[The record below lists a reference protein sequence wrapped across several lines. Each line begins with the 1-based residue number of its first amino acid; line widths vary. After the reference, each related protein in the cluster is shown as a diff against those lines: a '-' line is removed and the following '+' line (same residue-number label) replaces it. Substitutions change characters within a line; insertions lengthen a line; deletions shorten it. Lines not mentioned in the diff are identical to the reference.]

1 MPCAREGAHSCKFLF
16 CGLLMLRLHTEHE
29 CLWHL
34 MCYRSTWLFTWN
46 QVYSVFRFTLQSSH
60 FALSLFHFFPLGSR
74 NFSFPFYVSAKTCI
88 FSLVTRK
95 KANDCLSFSQ
105 SGSLRF
111 CKRKERRRIVISN
124 HHNNVTILGG
134 KKWQQVKMVCSVAGG
149 IFFLQMTVD
158 PKITTQLEKDL
169 DPWNMRGR
177 TKRIKRKR

>member
-1 MPCAREGAHSCKFLF
+1 M
-16 CGLLMLRLHTEHE
+16 
-29 CLWHL
+29 
-34 MCYRSTWLFTWN
+34 
-46 QVYSVFRFTLQSSH
+46 
-60 FALSLFHFFPLGSR
+60 
-74 NFSFPFYVSAKTCI
+74 
-88 FSLVTRK
+88 
-95 KANDCLSFSQ
+95 
-105 SGSLRF
+105 RF

-134 KKWQQVKMVCSVAGG
+134 KKWQQVKRVCSVAGG